1 MNNNEKASLYIKI
14 TFWYFNLNMSER
26 VDTYINKCGMIID
39 DVNDN

>member
-1 MNNNEKASLYIKI
+1 MNINEKANHYLKI

-39 DVNDN
+39 DVKDD